1 MVRLGGLGPMFADA
15 GCLAPLDNLPF
26 AKGARD
32 RTPGFGAMTFLDDE
46 RFLPRGRKA
55 YPRAEAP

>member
-1 MVRLGGLGPMFADA
+1 MVRLGGLGPIFADA

-32 RTPGFGAMTFLDDE
+32 RTPGFVAMTFLDDE
-46 RFLPRGRKA
+46 CFSAAG
-55 YPRAEAP
+55 